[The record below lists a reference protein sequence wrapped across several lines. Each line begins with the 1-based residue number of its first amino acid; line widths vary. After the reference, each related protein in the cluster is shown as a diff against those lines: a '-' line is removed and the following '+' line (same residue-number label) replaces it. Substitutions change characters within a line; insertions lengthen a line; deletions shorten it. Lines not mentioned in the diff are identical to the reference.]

1 MKEITC
7 PNCQK
12 NFNLDDAG
20 FADILAQVRN
30 TEFEEELGR
39 RLAEADANKQTE
51 IKLAE
56 AETANKMAAEAE
68 KLRAEL
74 AEAKAKMTNTE
85 TEKQLAV
92 RTAVEKTEKERD
104 EFKNSLEKAEL
115 EKKLGEQSLKD
126 KYKTQLKDRDDEIE
140 RLREMKA
147 RLSTKMVGET
157 LEKHCENEFNAI
169 RAGAFPNATFGKDNE
184 VVEGTKGD
192 YVFKDKSTD
201 GIEIVSIMFEMK
213 NETDDDKAKKQ
224 ANESFLAKLD
234 RDRINK
240 GCEYAVLVTMLE
252 PDNELYNNGI
262 VDVSH
267 AYPKMYVVRPQFFIP
282 IITLLRNAALNSL
295 QYKNELELVKAQNID
310 VTNFESDLEKFK
322 SGFARNYDLAARQYQ
337 KAIDEIDDA
346 IKKLTAVKA
355 SLTSSENNLRLAN
368 DKAQDVTVKK
378 LTRNNPTMKAKLDE
392 ARADGTPEIES

>member
-1 MKEITC
+1 MNEITC

-12 NFNLDDAG
+12 TFSLDDAG
-20 FADILAQVRN
+20 FAAIQAQVR
-30 TEFEEELGR
+30 TIEFDDELAH

-74 AEAKAKMTNTE
+74 AEVKAKMTNTE

-104 EFKNSLEKAEL
+104 DFKNSLEKAGL
-115 EKKLGEQSLKD
+115 EKKLGEQSLRD
-126 KYKTQLKDRDDEIE
+126 KYKTQIKDRDDEIE

-169 RAGAFPNATFGKDNE
+169 RAGAFPNATFGKDNA
-184 VVEGTKGD
+184 VVDGTKGD
-192 YVFKDKSTD
+192 YVFRDKSTEGVD
-201 GIEIVSIMFEMK
+201 IVSIMFEMK
-213 NETDDDKAKKQ
+213 NETDDDKSKKQ
-224 ANESFLAKLD
+224 TNESFLAKLD
-234 RDRINK
+234 RDRSNK
-240 GCEYAVLVTMLE
+240 ECEYAVLVTILE

-267 AYPKMYVVRPQFFIP
+267 LYPKMYVVRPQFFIP
-282 IITLLRNAALNSL
+282 IITLLRNAALSSL
-295 QYKNELELVKAQNID
+295 QYKSELELVKAQNID
-310 VTNFESDLEKFK
+310 VTNFESKLDEFK
-322 SGFARNYDLAARQYQ
+322 TGFAKNYDLAARRYQ
-337 KAIDEIDDA
+337 EAIDGIDKTIDQLNK
-346 IKKLTAVKA
+346 IKTALTG
-355 SLTSSENNLRLAN
+355 SENNLRLAN
-368 DKAQDVTVKK
+368 DKAQDVTIKK
-378 LTRNNPTMKAKLDE
+378 LTRDNPTMKAKFDE
-392 ARADGTPEIES
+392 AGSGSAGEIGS